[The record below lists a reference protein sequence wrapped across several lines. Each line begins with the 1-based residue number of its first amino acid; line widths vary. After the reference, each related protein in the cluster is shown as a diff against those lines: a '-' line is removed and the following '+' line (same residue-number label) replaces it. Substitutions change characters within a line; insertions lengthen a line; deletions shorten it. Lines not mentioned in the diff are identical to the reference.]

1 MIKDFLPINKEDM
14 EKRGWDELDFVVIT
28 GDAYVDHPTFGTAII
43 SRVIEAEGFRV
54 GILAQ
59 PNWKTDTDFKRFGR
73 PKYAFM
79 INSGNIDSMVA
90 HYTAAKKTPQ
100 RRRLF
105 GGQQGRKTPRS
116 RRHGLLQKGQR
127 NISRCAHC
135 YRRA

>member
-59 PNWKTDTDFKRFGR
+59 PNW
-73 PKYAFM
+73 
-79 INSGNIDSMVA
+79 ISNVS
-90 HYTAAKKTPQ
+90 AA
-100 RRRLF
+100 
-105 GGQQGRKTPRS
+105 
-116 RRHGLLQKGQR
+116 R
-127 NISRCAHC
+127 NMPL
-135 YRRA
+135 